1 MSIKENRFIKI
12 VELAAGAES
21 ATTHCVF
28 ETNRMNGFVQGLNAA
43 IEIMNAETDEQADEI
58 AAKYRT
64 KMANLTCTTQE
75 NWRVGNIVPDE
86 RWFTK

>member
-1 MSIKENRFIKI
+1 MSIKESSYIKL

-28 ETNRMNGFVQGLNAA
+28 ETNRMNGFVLGLNAA
-43 IEIMNAETDEQADEI
+43 IEIMNAEADCQADEI
-58 AAKYRT
+58 AAKYRA

-75 NWRVGNIVPDE
+75 NWRVGNIVPDDQ
-86 RWFTK
+86 WLTK